1 MTYHKY
7 NKNLCVL
14 KVNLLHKLPKYYN
27 RTTGGIMKKSLIF
40 AIASGTLAAVLAFSG
55 CAQKE
60 SKELNI
66 YSALPETELPM
77 YFEAFKNE
85 TGITVN
91 FVRLSAGEIF
101 SKLKVEKN
109 NPQASIWHGGNCDTF
124 IAASKAGLLEPYA
137 SPELKNTPDRYKDP
151 DNYWSP
157 IYIGALSFVVDK
169 NWFAERNLAYP
180 ASWNDLLKDEFR
192 GEISMAHPGT
202 SGAAYTILATVV
214 QLMGEDQ
221 AFEYFKKLN
230 NNIRQYTKAG
240 AAPAKNV
247 ALGEAA
253 IGIGFSHDN
262 LKPAG
267 EGYPVALSFPQEGT
281 GYEIGGVALIKN
293 GPAAERKNA
302 EKFIDWCLSKSA
314 QDVYSKNNSYR
325 LPVNTLSAAPPEAVS
340 ISELKVIDYDF
351 IWAGDNRTRLIEKFT
366 EVIASKD
373 NLK

>member
-1 MTYHKY
+1 MWV
-7 NKNLCVL
+7 C
-14 KVNLLHKLPKYYN
+14 LLHKLPKYYN

-281 GYEIGGVALIKN
+281 GYEIGSVALIKN

>member
-1 MTYHKY
+1 
-7 NKNLCVL
+7 
-14 KVNLLHKLPKYYN
+14 
-27 RTTGGIMKKSLIF
+27 MKKSLIF
-40 AIASGTLAAVLAFSG
+40 VMTAALSAVFALSG

-60 SKELNI
+60 SKELTI
-66 YSALPETELPM
+66 YCALPETEIPTYLD
-77 YFEAFKNE
+77 AFKNE

-124 IAASKAGLLEPYA
+124 IAASKAGLLDPYA

-157 IYIGALSFVVDK
+157 VYIGALSFVVDK

-180 ASWNDLLKDEFR
+180 ASWTDLLKDEFR

-253 IGIGFSHDN
+253 VGIGFSHDN

-366 EVIASKD
+366 EAIASKD